1 MIDFLVGLSESEIHF
16 WLDVSKGALQRTQ
29 KEIKVLTDKKYR
41 AKVKNTGVKMLTE
54 PKRKKLLTRK
64 RMEER
69 ELLERVE
76 RWEFV
81 VNKKRNA

>member
-1 MIDFLVGLSESEIHF
+1 MIDFLVGLSESEINF

-41 AKVKNTGVKMLTE
+41 AKVKQALTE